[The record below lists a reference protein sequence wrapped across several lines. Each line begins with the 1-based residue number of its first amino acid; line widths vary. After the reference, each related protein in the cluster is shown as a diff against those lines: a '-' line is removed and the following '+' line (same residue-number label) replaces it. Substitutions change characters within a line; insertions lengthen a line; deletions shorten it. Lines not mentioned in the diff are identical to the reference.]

1 MRYLIVCHNITKSIK
16 FWLISLTIA
25 CLPPLAI
32 FVYGAMLHQDKPTPS
47 YLSCIAF
54 SAQNQINF
62 IISCILPF
70 LFLIP
75 SWIISFCYFCIGL
88 KVNKKLNQMKAEAN
102 ASGDINMLK
111 VIRLQKVKVI
121 IQLTLVIILY
131 NVNFSPAYITH
142 ILKIAIGYKRTPII
156 EALIFFLGHLTFTLN
171 PVLTITFQP
180 ELNHELSAILFK
192 LNLKIKT
199 LYLRIFK

>member
-32 FVYGAMLHQDKPTPS
+32 FVYGAALHQDKPSPS
-47 YLSCIAF
+47 YLNCYAF
-54 SAQNQINF
+54 IDPNQVNF
-62 IISCILPF
+62 IIGCIIPF
-70 LFLIP
+70 MYLIP
-75 SWIISFCYFCIGL
+75 CWVITFCYFCIGV

-102 ASGDINMLK
+102 VSGDINMLK
-111 VIRLQKVKVI
+111 AIKLQKVKVI

-131 NVNFSPAYITH
+131 NVNFSPAYIAH

-156 EALIFFLGHLTFTLN
+156 EAFILFTGYLTFALN